1 MEVNKTEKRRSFL
14 INILFFGVV
23 AAILYFVVVK
33 AFPLIMPFIIA
44 FLIAAI
50 LNKPAFKIHK
60 KFPKITKAAAGRILF
75 LIVLIVIIAIVAF
88 AGMSIASYTKSFVKW
103 LTQNLKHIPAYLIGL
118 KGEIIK
124 ATANLPESVRTAIQN
139 ALDKYASTSAIKSID
154 VSKILT
160 GALGGVWSFA
170 KGVPSILVST
180 IIAIIATFFMF
191 GSFDEGVVFIKAQLS
206 ERHRNLVS
214 DIKSA
219 FKDTIGNYAAAYGK
233 IILITFG
240 EITVSL
246 LIMKLF
252 KIYTGSYI
260 IPIALVIALV
270 DILPVLGTG
279 SIVAPW
285 AVISFIQGN
294 IALGIALLVMWGVIS
309 VIRQYIEPKLV
320 GKQIGLNP
328 ILTLMGMYVGLKV
341 FGAIGMFG
349 LPITIIIL
357 KALQDTGKI
366 HIWNT
371 PEEVGLKAYKDEK
384 EPLLKSVRFGKKNR
398 ATEDEE
404 TDETQN

>member
-1 MEVNKTEKRRSFL
+1 MEQNKIEKRKNFL
-14 INILFFGVV
+14 INLLFLIAV
-23 AAILYFVVVK
+23 AAILYFVIVK
-33 AFPLIMPFIIA
+33 ALPLFLPFIIA

-60 KFPKITKAAAGRILF
+60 RFPKIKKSTAGRILF
-75 LIVLIVIIAIVAF
+75 LLLIIILLVIIAF
-88 AGMSIASYTKSFVKW
+88 AGMSIASYVKSFTKW
-103 LTQNLKHIPAYLIGL
+103 LAENFKHVPGYLLGL
-118 KGEIIK
+118 KNK
-124 ATANLPESVRTAIQN
+124 ALDATASLPESVRGVVENTLN
-139 ALDKYASTSAIKSID
+139 KYASTDAIKSID

-160 GALGGVWSFA
+160 GAAGGVWSIA
-170 KGVPSILVST
+170 KGVPSVLVST

-191 GSFDEGVVFIKAQLS
+191 GSYDDGIRFIKAQLPQKG
-206 ERHRNLVS
+206 RTMLS

-219 FKDTIGNYAAAYGK
+219 FKDTIGKYALAYGK

-240 EITVSL
+240 EILVSL

-252 KIYTGSYI
+252 KIYKGSYI
-260 IPIALVIALV
+260 PLIAAGIAIV

-285 AVISFIQGN
+285 AVICFVQGD
-294 IALGIALLVMWGVIS
+294 IAMGIALLVMWIIIS

-328 ILTLMGMYVGLKV
+328 ILTLCAMYIGLKV

-349 LPITIIIL
+349 FPITIIIL

-366 HIWNT
+366 HLWNT
-371 PEEVGLKAYKDEK
+371 PEKVEEK
-384 EPLLKSVRFGKKNR
+384 
-398 ATEDEE
+398 
-404 TDETQN
+404 